1 MKCNSP
7 NVLKC
12 YEILQNKQVKILVLE
27 YCSGKSLEEYCK
39 NKKLTEKEAVPILR
53 QIMNG
58 LAVIMILFRSYIS
71 MKSCIETSRGITLW
85 SMKEIIR
92 SLISGFPKNYKLPT
106 STPKAK
112 TLC

>member
-1 MKCNSP
+1 MMKCNSP

-58 LAVIMILFRSYIS
+58 LAELHKHEIVHRDLKMDNIM
-71 MKSCIETSRGITLW
+71 EHEG
-85 SMKEIIR
+85 
-92 SLISGFPKNYKLPT
+92 NYKIIDFGFSKKL
-106 STPKAK
+106 
-112 TLC
+112 